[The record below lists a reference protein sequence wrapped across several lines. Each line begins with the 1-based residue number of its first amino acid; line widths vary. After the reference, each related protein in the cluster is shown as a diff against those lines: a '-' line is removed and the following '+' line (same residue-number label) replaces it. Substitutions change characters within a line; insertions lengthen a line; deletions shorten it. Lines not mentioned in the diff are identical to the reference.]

1 MYPDNWE
8 VVYPAKKL
16 KHIHHFSSV
25 PECAN
30 NPGRVTINDL
40 PSELI
45 VNIIRHVTNSIIDSD
60 YVGDPNEDGVDS
72 SIRKDFPLYNS
83 RSLLQLALCSRYFHQ
98 LVEPILYER
107 FHYNAQAP
115 TKGFLMFLVRILA
128 RPDLGRWV
136 RVFHVDGTQGPG
148 LGMVMDGN
156 WYEFEGYTEDYKDCF
171 KSDFDVCCFTA
182 EDLKAAR
189 KKIAEVGTT
198 AKECYEWA
206 MDVEKGDLNAMI
218 ALILTLTPNLRVLDI
233 DIWTHPDSEPPI
245 LTQILGQTGRL
256 QRERQLGHPLAFW
269 GLKKVVVRYYYD
281 IHIDNIVHHLIPL
294 LTIPSVETLCT
305 IDQNAVIIGIH
316 PSVETDV
323 DEEKL
328 GAALQGSN
336 LELANMKKLSLSF
349 TAIRPNSL
357 FRLWRCCP
365 NLKKLC
371 YKDRFGHD
379 YENWM
384 ELDEFKG
391 INLMATASCLN
402 PHLQDPA
409 ILNSG
414 YVWNSIMDSSTKSL
428 APLNGLRRL
437 ETTWEIFI
445 CRGDMNE
452 ERKHFP
458 SIESLVDAI
467 PRSLEQLYILDGLRY
482 SDLYHDIA
490 LAVIFE
496 LLRQKHCFPALKV
509 LDFGWERR
517 PHLDRSRTPDSLYH
531 IGFTKEDYRKVVA
544 QCQKAGLELILKT
557 PSPKYIYYFVDDDGN
572 RTTLGTNEVQHIVH
586 YPYDDYER
594 ICNENGC
601 DLETGR
607 PHKSVEI
614 SGTDGNH
621 MDG

>member
-16 KHIHHFSSV
+16 KRIHHFSSV
-25 PECAN
+25 PE
-30 NPGRVTINDL
+30 
-40 PSELI
+40 
-45 VNIIRHVTNSIIDSD
+45 HVANSIIDSG
-60 YVGDPNEDGVDS
+60 YVGDPHEDGVDP

-83 RSLLQLALCSRYFHQ
+83 RSLLQLALCSRYLHQ

-115 TKGFLMFLVRILA
+115 TRGFLVFLVRILA

-148 LGMVMDGN
+148 LGMVMDED
-156 WYEFEGYTEDYKDCF
+156 WWEFEGYTEVYKVDF

-182 EDLKAAR
+182 GDLKATR

-206 MDVEKGDLNAMI
+206 MGVEKGDLNAMI

-233 DIWTHPDSEPPI
+233 DIWTHPDSMPPI

-294 LTIPSVETLCT
+294 LTIPSVETFCA
-305 IDQNAVIIGIH
+305 IDQNAAIINFY

-323 DEEKL
+323 DEDKL

-336 LELANMKKLSLSF
+336 LELANMKELSLSF

-365 NLKKLC
+365 NLKRLC
-371 YKDRFGHD
+371 YKDRFGPD
-379 YENWM
+379 YEDWM
-384 ELDEFKG
+384 EIDEFMG

-402 PHLQDPA
+402 PHLEDLT

-414 YVWNSIMDSSTKSL
+414 YVWSSTTDSSTKSL
-428 APLNGLRRL
+428 APLKGLRRL
-437 ETTWEIFI
+437 ETTWETLI
-445 CRGDMNE
+445 CRGEMNE
-452 ERKHFP
+452 EAKHSP
-458 SIESLVDAI
+458 SIQRLVDAI
-467 PRSLEQLYILDGLRY
+467 PRSLEHLHILDGIHY

-490 LAVIFE
+490 
-496 LLRQKHCFPALKV
+496 
-509 LDFGWERR
+509 
-517 PHLDRSRTPDSLYH
+517 
-531 IGFTKEDYRKVVA
+531 
-544 QCQKAGLELILKT
+544 
-557 PSPKYIYYFVDDDGN
+557 
-572 RTTLGTNEVQHIVH
+572 
-586 YPYDDYER
+586 
-594 ICNENGC
+594 
-601 DLETGR
+601 
-607 PHKSVEI
+607 
-614 SGTDGNH
+614 
-621 MDG
+621 